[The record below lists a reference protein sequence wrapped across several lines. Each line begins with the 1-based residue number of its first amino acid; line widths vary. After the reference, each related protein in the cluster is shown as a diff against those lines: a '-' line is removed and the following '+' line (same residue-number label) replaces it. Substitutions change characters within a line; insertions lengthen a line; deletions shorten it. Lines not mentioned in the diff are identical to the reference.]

1 MSSIS
6 DQKQPMEI
14 KLNPSW
20 QYANFSKI
28 STGSSFLYQ
37 TSQVPNNHTIA
48 INAGHGTKNGHTCKT
63 LCHPDGSPKVT
74 GGSTKEG
81 EIYAYAVSSGMNFP
95 DGTPEGNINFK
106 LAKFVKEILLDKG
119 YNVLMIRNDYDVQLD
134 NIARCIIANYNA
146 NIHISLH
153 FDAGQKNKGAFYLSV
168 PDKIKEIIPVKN
180 LWKMHNKLGSSII
193 DGLREVGIKIFGN
206 GNMDID
212 LTQTN
217 YSTIPSVV
225 VEMGDQGS
233 DISDDQLKI
242 MAEGLLKGINIFFKN
257 YK

>member
-1 MSSIS
+1 MASSS
-6 DQKQPMEI
+6 DKNNPKEI
-14 KLNPSW
+14 KLNPNW

-37 TSQVPNNHTIA
+37 TSKISKNHTIA

-74 GGSTKEG
+74 GGSTKKG

-106 LAKFVKEILLDKG
+106 LAQFVKEILIDNG

-134 NIARCIIANYNA
+134 NIARCIIANNNA
-146 NIHISLH
+146 DIHIALH
-153 FDAGQKNKGAFYLSV
+153 FDSGRVNKGAFYLSV
-168 PDKIKEIIPVKN
+168 PDQIKNIIPVKN
-180 LWKMHNKLGSSII
+180 LWEMHNNLGKFII
-193 DGLREVGIKIFGN
+193 NGLRDVGIKIFGN

-217 YSTIPSVV
+217 YSTIPSIV

-233 DISDDQLKI
+233 DTSDEQLKI
-242 MAEGLLKGINIFFKN
+242 MAEGLLKGIDMFFKD